1 MCLTSV
7 GDALAPYPI
16 FSGKMGMSFN
26 LLVAAIAGIQ
36 MLVRGTFLRHKEA
49 GLATVLLMVFITAQL
64 SQWARTMGPP
74 PQNSGVDFS
83 AYYLAARVL
92 SDGSGQSLYQLP
104 LYPDGRM
111 DLNAQAPLS
120 SSWHTAALRYNVPF
134 SAPYIYP
141 PFFAILMKP
150 FARLSFSSALT
161 AWKLSTVLLL
171 AGAVLLSLSIG
182 GVRID
187 WRLALI
193 LSTGLFSY
201 YPFLDNLFWGQVGG
215 LILFLLTAGVW
226 LQARNRTSLSAL
238 CFAAA
243 TLIKLTPALA
253 LPVLIFHRRWKWLAA
268 YGVWIIVMLVFS
280 VGQAGWAMHQQ
291 FWHDVLP
298 KICGVPVSENSSV
311 VAYVQDLFLGQV
323 HSAQSPPLTI
333 PPYACTFSRLLAF
346 AIYLLMLVRFYLRR
360 RDGNLVRDLVVMALV
375 GIVVSPI
382 SWWHQYTIGVLPF
395 LYLWCKMPAKT
406 NRTLLALF
414 VAVGTNIIGFVLVS
428 VDNHVAQLILAAIVP
443 GLTITVV
450 YLELRPTRELG
461 SHHGSPVGMKQTA
474 QQVVLVD
481 GPVIPHCRR
490 LRILRKEFFQR

>member
-1 MCLTSV
+1 MPHVRLSVRGSKTMCFDCFYLIDIAKALVGFALLFGPRTLRRTWGPVQFLLVSVRAQTLPVINFGPKVLTQTLKMEQSQLRVDSQTLWYVLWSTMCLTSV

-268 YGVWIIVMLVFS
+268 YGVWIIVILVFS
-280 VGQAGWAMHQQ
+280 VWQAGWAMHQQ

-298 KICGVPVSENSSV
+298 KISCGVPVSENSSV

-333 PPYACTFSRLLAF
+333 PPYACTFSRF
-346 AIYLLMLVRFYLRR
+346 
-360 RDGNLVRDLVVMALV
+360 
-375 GIVVSPI
+375 
-382 SWWHQYTIGVLPF
+382 
-395 LYLWCKMPAKT
+395 
-406 NRTLLALF
+406 
-414 VAVGTNIIGFVLVS
+414 
-428 VDNHVAQLILAAIVP
+428 
-443 GLTITVV
+443 
-450 YLELRPTRELG
+450 
-461 SHHGSPVGMKQTA
+461 
-474 QQVVLVD
+474 
-481 GPVIPHCRR
+481 
-490 LRILRKEFFQR
+490 

>member
-1 MCLTSV
+1 MEQSQLGVDSHTLWYVLWSTMCFTSV
-7 GDALAPYPI
+7 SDALAPYPI
-16 FSGKMGMSFN
+16 LSGKMGMIFN

-36 MLVRGTFLRHKEA
+36 MLGRGTFLRHKEA

-74 PQNSGVDFS
+74 SPNRGVDFS
-83 AYYLAARVL
+83 AYYLAARVV
-92 SDGSGQSLYQLP
+92 SERPAQSLYQLP
-104 LYPDGRM
+104 LYADGRM
-111 DLNAQAPLS
+111 DLNALAPLS

-171 AGAVLLSLSIG
+171 VAAVLLSLSIG

-187 WRLALI
+187 ARLALI
-193 LSTGLFSY
+193 LCTGLFSY

-215 LILFLLTAGVW
+215 LILFLLAAGVW
-226 LQARNRTSLSAL
+226 LLGGNRTSLSAL

-253 LPVLIFHRRWKWLAA
+253 VPVLVFHRRWKWLAA
-268 YGVWIIVMLVFS
+268 YGVWIIVILIFS
-280 VGQAGWAMHQQ
+280 VWQAGWAMHQQ
-291 FWHDVLP
+291 FWSGVLQ
-298 KICGVPVSENSSV
+298 KISCGVPVSENSSV

-333 PPYACTFSRLLAF
+333 PPYACTVSRFVAF
-346 AIYLLMLVRFYLRR
+346 AIYLLMLVRFYSRR
-360 RDGNLVRDLVVMALV
+360 RDGDLVRDLVIMALL

-395 LYLWCKMPAKT
+395 LYLWCKMPGKL

-414 VAVGTNIIGFVLVS
+414 VAVGTNVIGFILLS
-428 VDNHVAQLILAAIVP
+428 VNNHVAQLILAAIVP
-443 GLTITVV
+443 SLTVTVAYLGL
-450 YLELRPTRELG
+450 LPTRELPIG
-461 SHHGSPVGMKQTA
+461 RCMRV
-474 QQVVLVD
+474 
-481 GPVIPHCRR
+481 R
-490 LRILRKEFFQR
+490 